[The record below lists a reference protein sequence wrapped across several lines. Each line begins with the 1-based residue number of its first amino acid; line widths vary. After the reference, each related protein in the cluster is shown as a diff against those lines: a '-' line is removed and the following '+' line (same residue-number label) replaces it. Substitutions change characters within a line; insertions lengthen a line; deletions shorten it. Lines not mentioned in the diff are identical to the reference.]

1 MRNPGWKRD
10 FMRLRRLEDITY
22 RAPYTEERLQAARS
36 EADPLADRVIARLYE
51 TCQVRKPDDLLRAV
65 RERAASEGGVYRE
78 FLDACSAVP
87 EWADFAAMRQ
97 GQRLIASYGPLMG
110 LSLLTGSLVGGYV
123 FYKAAKVTQWT
134 GRLGMPGDI
143 SRRLVE
149 TSALV
154 FYMSRPDEIRPGG
167 KAHETLVR
175 VRLLHA
181 AIRRWI
187 ADSGRWRAEW
197 DVPINQEDLAI
208 TFSEFS
214 FINMRNLL
222 RMGVR
227 LSDAQIDSHFALWR
241 YAGHVLGM
249 RDEWLPATFEQE
261 VAQFLPMLKRGMV
274 GARVILDEIADKG
287 PPLLPRALRRKF
299 LYQVTAHLVGDDL
312 VEGLRLV
319 RQRDYP
325 GLSVLFALGAGF
337 STLHRLPLGERALH
351 ALGQHMFQR
360 QLDAA
365 NRQRRIGYAV
375 HTHDRDAV
383 RRAHAAHAASLARG
397 SSPKRCVSPRASFLL
412 KAPSSPQ
419 EPSCREKSG
428 HSSPSCARSPTK
440 WSSCARRSGHSTTAS
455 TATSSLTCSSGGPA
469 THPMTPWPPRH
480 CSTRRAATSTG
491 RRSAPTSSRW

>member
-1 MRNPGWKRD
+1 MREPGWKRE
-10 FMRLRRLEDITY
+10 FMRLRRLDDIAY
-22 RAPYTEERLQAARS
+22 REPYSEARLQAARS
-36 EADPLADRVIARLYE
+36 EADPLADRVIAELYQ
-51 TCQVRKPDDLLRAV
+51 TCQVRKPDDLLAAV
-65 RERAASEGGVYRE
+65 RERARSEGGVYRE
-78 FLDACSAVP
+78 FLEACDHVP
-87 EWADFAAMRQ
+87 AWVDFAAMRK

-134 GRLGMPGDI
+134 GRLAMPGDI

-154 FYMSRPDEIRPGG
+154 FYMSRPAEVRPGG
-167 KAHETLVR
+167 KAHEMLVR

-187 ADSGRWRAEW
+187 ADSGRWRAAW

-214 FINMRNLL
+214 FINIRNLL

-241 YAGHVLGM
+241 YAGHVLGIQ
-249 RDEWLPATFEQE
+249 DAWLPATFEQE
-261 VAQFLPMLKRGMV
+261 IAQFLPMLKHQAEPKRGVV

-287 PPLLPRALRRKF
+287 PPLVPRAVRRKF

-312 VEGLRLV
+312 VEGLRLI

-337 STLHRLPLGERALH
+337 SALHRLPLGERALH
-351 ALGQHMFQR
+351 ALGQRMFQS

-365 NRQRRIGYAV
+365 NQRRRIGYAL

-383 RRAHAAHAASLARG
+383 RKAHAAHAA
-397 SSPKRCVSPRASFLL
+397 
-412 KAPSSPQ
+412 
-419 EPSCREKSG
+419 
-428 HSSPSCARSPTK
+428 
-440 WSSCARRSGHSTTAS
+440 
-455 TATSSLTCSSGGPA
+455 
-469 THPMTPWPPRH
+469 
-480 CSTRRAATSTG
+480 
-491 RRSAPTSSRW
+491 